1 MREGTGQGLTQLLR
15 QNDPNN
21 TYHKLQDSVS
31 ERCEEAISAS
41 ELDEREGRRTSA
53 NELGLL
59 PQRELRD
66 SLVPALQDAN
76 HSKEGSRLTSSA
88 RAEPYPSA
96 SPFLPPLRHASSL
109 QVSPSAVL
117 IMPEEAHLDDLAD
130 ADLGDER
137 LVPVPGRVELV
148 AALRRS
154 IEGKLGSAFSSSE
167 GD

>member
-59 PQRELRD
+59 PQRE
-66 SLVPALQDAN
+66 LQDAN